1 MAEQTLNIPQLLAVL
16 VVGFLAIRWY
26 FFSAP
31 SSTPAASGQQH
42 ARHHPPGRSVNPA
55 HVDQL
60 TQMFPQLDRR
70 SVMWDLQR
78 NGGNV
83 AATTERVLAGRGLD
97 APPPSF
103 QPPTPPSRTSAPGTQ
118 PSKSI
123 HPDLITRYNLSAK
136 IFPPTPPSS
145 SNDNLTTTTTTTTA
159 ATSS

>member
-31 SSTPAASGQQH
+31 SASGQQH

-78 NGGNV
+78 NGGN
-83 AATTERVLAGRGLD
+83 
-97 APPPSF
+97 
-103 QPPTPPSRTSAPGTQ
+103 
-118 PSKSI
+118 
-123 HPDLITRYNLSAK
+123 
-136 IFPPTPPSS
+136 
-145 SNDNLTTTTTTTTA
+145 
-159 ATSS
+159 